1 MYTPLSSE
9 IPTTD
14 TAGVSRPGLYGFA
27 VELDAPEDGVGAWLT
42 PAPPDWPLL
51 RVRRSVER
59 GAHGAA
65 TQGGDGPRAL
75 AGASADGGA
84 ATAGDVVMDDIRA
97 RVELLDGEAIMSR
110 ESREAL
116 FRTEAALDADELV
129 HPMLGYAAL
138 AFANWMGRE
147 AFHAGV
153 FLSGGG
159 AWALLGRRGAG
170 KSSTLAWLAR
180 NGHAIVADD
189 MLFLDGRTAF
199 VGPRAIDLAA
209 ATVAHLG
216 FDEELEEVRQGF
228 RLRLELAPLAPE
240 HRLAGWVSLAW
251 GEELEIVPV
260 PAPARIPMLIEH
272 GHQPRGEANWESVLA
287 LAELPTF
294 ELRRP
299 HGLESLADAGE
310 LLLATTAAAG
320 AG

>member
-1 MYTPLSSE
+1 MHAPLSSE
-9 IPTTD
+9 IPPTD
-14 TAGVSRPGLYGFA
+14 TTRVSRPGLYGFA
-27 VELDAPEDGVGAWLT
+27 IELDAPEEGVGAWLT
-42 PAPPDWPLL
+42 PSPSDWPLV
-51 RVRRSVER
+51 RVRRSVEP
-59 GAHGAA
+59 GAHG
-65 TQGGDGPRAL
+65 DDHGPS
-75 AGASADGGA
+75 AGAGSAAGAGGA
-84 ATAGDVVMDDIRA
+84 AAAGDVEMDATRA
-97 RVELLDGEAIMSR
+97 RVELLGGEAIMSR
-110 ESREAL
+110 ASREAL
-116 FRTEAALDADELV
+116 FRTRAALDADELV

-153 FLSGGG
+153 FLSGAG
-159 AWALLGRRGAG
+159 AWALVGRRGAG

-216 FDEELEEVRQGF
+216 FEEELEEVRQGF
-228 RLRLELAPLAPE
+228 RLRLGLAPLAPE

-251 GEELEIVPV
+251 GERLEIAPV
-260 PAPARIPMLIEH
+260 PAAARIPLLIEH

-299 HGLESLADAGE
+299 HGLQSLAPAGE
-310 LLLATTAAAG
+310 LLLVTTAAAG
-320 AG
+320 

>member
-1 MYTPLSSE
+1 MDAPLSSE

-14 TAGVSRPGLYGFA
+14 TPGLSRPGLYGFA
-27 VELDAPEDGVGAWLT
+27 VELDAPADDVGAWLT
-42 PAPPDWPLL
+42 PAPSEWPLL
-51 RVRRSVER
+51 HVRRSVER
-59 GAHGAA
+59 GAHGA
-65 TQGGDGPRAL
+65 G
-75 AGASADGGA
+75 AGAAAGADGISSEA
-84 ATAGDVVMDDIRA
+84 AGERAGEVVMDGERA
-97 RVELLDGEAIMSR
+97 RVALLDGEAIMSR

-129 HPMLGYAAL
+129 HPMLGYAAA

-209 ATVAHLG
+209 ATAAHLG

-228 RLRLELAPLAPE
+228 RLRLGLAPLAPE

-251 GEELEIVPV
+251 GAELEIAPV

-299 HGLESLADAGE
+299 HGLESLAQAGE
-310 LLLATTAAAG
+310 LLLATSAAAS
-320 AG
+320 